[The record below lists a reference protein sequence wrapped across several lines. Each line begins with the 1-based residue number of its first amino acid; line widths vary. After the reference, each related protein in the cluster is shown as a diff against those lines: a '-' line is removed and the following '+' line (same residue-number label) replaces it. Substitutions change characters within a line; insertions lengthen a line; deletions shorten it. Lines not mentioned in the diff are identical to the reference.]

1 MFEQYSTRREDRSQG
16 EFMKTNRTFVVI
28 LVLALS
34 VVACRVGG
42 AIPDL
47 DLPQP
52 LAPAGQPPISVNA
65 PINPLAAQDSFVALY
80 ERLSPG
86 VVIIKVTGP
95 DGEALGAGFVYDSA
109 GHVVTNY
116 HVVQNAVNDKV
127 EVDFL
132 SGSKAYGTV
141 IGTDLDSDVAV
152 VKADAPASELHPL
165 GLGDSDAL
173 SVGQTVI
180 AIGNPFQ
187 YFGSMSVGIVSAL
200 HRTLDSQ
207 HLTADS
213 GQPFTAGDL
222 IQTDAAINPGNSGGP
237 LFNMNGEVIGINR
250 AIETT
255 NFSASGQPLNSGV
268 GFAVS
273 SNIMRRVV
281 PVIIKDGKYDYP
293 YLGISSYSLGNPS
306 RGGMSLD
313 EIEALGLDRF
323 TGTYITGLADG
334 GPAEKAGLRAG
345 TKPTSFAGLNAGGDL
360 IIAIDGHP
368 VLQYDDLIAYLIT
381 RKAPGEEVLLTIVRG
396 GETKDVPVALEKRP

>member
-1 MFEQYSTRREDRSQG
+1 
-16 EFMKTNRTFVVI
+16 MKPNRTLVVLVV
-28 LVLALS
+28 LVLAALACQFGG
-34 VVACRVGG
+34 VAQG
-42 AIPDL
+42 IDM
-47 DLPQP
+47 PQP
-52 LAPAGQPPISVNA
+52 LAPVGSQPPINVNA
-65 PINPLAAQDSFVALY
+65 PNNPLAAEDSFVALY
-80 ERLSPG
+80 QRVSPG
-86 VVIIKVTGP
+86 VVIIKVTGSG
-95 DGEALGAGFVYDSA
+95 GEALGAGFVYDSA

-116 HVVQNAVNDKV
+116 HVVEGAENDKV

-132 SGSKAYGTV
+132 SGYKAYGTV
-141 IGTDLDSDVAV
+141 IGTDLDSDLAV
-152 VKADAPASELHPL
+152 VKAEAPASELHPL
-165 GLGDSDAL
+165 TMGDSDAL

-187 YFGSMSVGIVSAL
+187 YFGSMSVGIISAL

-207 HLTADS
+207 HLTVDT

-237 LFNMNGEVIGINR
+237 LFNMSGEVIGVNR

-313 EIEALGLDRF
+313 EIEALGLDRS
-323 TGTYITGLADG
+323 TGTYVTGVSED
-334 GPAEKAGLRAG
+334 GPAKKAGLRAG
-345 TKPTSFAGLNAGGDL
+345 TQPTSFPGLNAGGDL

-381 RKAPGEEVLLTIVRG
+381 QKAPGDDVVMTVIRG
-396 GETKDVPVALEKRP
+396 DETLDITVELAKRP